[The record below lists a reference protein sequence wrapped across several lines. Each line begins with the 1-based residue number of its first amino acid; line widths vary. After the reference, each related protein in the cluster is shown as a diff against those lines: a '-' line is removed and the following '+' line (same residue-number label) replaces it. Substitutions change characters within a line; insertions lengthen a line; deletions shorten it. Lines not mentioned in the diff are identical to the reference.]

1 VLPDVDDRA
10 LDLLEK
16 QLGRYQQIV
25 SRLAGNSVQVKTWCC
40 TATAALAAIA
50 IERSRPELFAV
61 ALLLVGAFF
70 YLDAYYLVLE
80 RHFRN
85 ASTDLAE
92 RVITGVSFEWRELV
106 VITPTQ
112 DAAASWRR
120 IARCG
125 GSSPTS
131 VIYGVLAA
139 AAVLG
144 LVLGPT

>member
-10 LDLLEK
+10 LDLLAK
-16 QLGRYQQIV
+16 QLGRYQQVV
-25 SRLAGNSVQVKTWCC
+25 SRLASNSVQVKTWCC

-50 IERSRPELFAV
+50 IDRSRPELFAV
-61 ALLLVGAFF
+61 GLLLVCAFF
-70 YLDAYYLVLE
+70 YLDAYYLMLE

-106 VITPTQ
+106 VIAPAQ
-112 DAAASWRR
+112 DAAANWWR
-120 IARCG
+120 IAHCG

-131 VIYGVLAA
+131 VIYAVLAA
-139 AAVLG
+139 ATLLG